1 MNIDDP
7 KWRSPLTHSTLAEI
21 KHQRKLFRKRIAHVN
36 AALLIIY
43 ADRKAALLAAEAAIE
58 GESDD

>member
-7 KWRSPLTHSTLAEI
+7 KWRSPLTHSTYAEI
-21 KHQRKLFRKRIAHVN
+21 KHMRKQHRLLCAHVN

-43 ADRKAALLAAEAAIE
+43 ADRKAALLKENE
-58 GESDD
+58 DV